1 MTGKLFE
8 SILEM
13 QEEKALVAAK
23 EMLEKGHSGTEI
35 LAEARKALAE
45 VGNRYDQGKYF
56 LPELLIAAEVMKAIL
71 EVVKP
76 ALRIGEVENKK
87 GKIVIGSVEG
97 DIHDIGKGIVVF
109 MLEAYGFEVIDL
121 GVDVKAN
128 TFLDEVKKNE
138 ADVLALSG
146 LLTAVFETMKEVVD
160 VFKEAGLRD
169 KTKVMVGG
177 CFMDDNVLKHIGA
190 DAYGKDALE
199 AVNLASTWLTR

>member
-1 MTGKLFE
+1 MASKLFE

-13 QEEKALVAAK
+13 QEEKAMEATQ

-35 LAEARKALAE
+35 LDEARKALVE
-45 VGNRYDQGKYF
+45 VGNRYDQGVYF

-76 ALRIGEVENKK
+76 VLKVGEVENKK

-121 GVDVKAN
+121 GVDVKAT
-128 TFLDEVKKNE
+128 TFLEEVKNNE
-138 ADVLALSG
+138 ADILALSG

-177 CFMDDNVLKHIGA
+177 CFMDENVLKHIGA
-190 DAYGKDALE
+190 DAYGRDALE
-199 AVNLASTWLTR
+199 AVNLASTWLAR